1 MSKPN
6 TPQASP
12 PRALRWA
19 VAGSVVVMIAAGGL
33 FYYASKMAAAK
44 RQHNHDEVVV
54 NINAHSCDPNELTVP
69 AGRASFRIVNRS
81 ERAVEWEIL
90 DGVLVIEERE
100 NIAPGLSQVINANLQ
115 PGDYAITCGLLS
127 NPRGVLHVTPT
138 AASDAAA
145 KAKPSMVAFVG
156 PLSEFRVYL
165 ATQGSALI
173 KAVTALNQ
181 AIASGDLAQA
191 QALYLPARAAYQRLA
206 PAAQRLAELDNSIN
220 ARADYFEKRE
230 QDPAFVGF
238 HRVEYALFQQRQPR
252 RLEPGRRAPA
262 GRRHPRSNS
271 KLLAQSLPPEQIGEH
286 RGAQPQHPWPTCA
299 PPAVKEER
307 YSHADL
313 NGFASNLETAHK
325 VVELLRPMLSK
336 SAPELLPKIDAA
348 LSDFDSVL
356 NSFKVRTATP
366 LTTRSVAHNANRS
379 PTRPRHSPTLWMA
392 SIPPSASPA
401 CKQKTNT
408 DERIAKPRCATSPPA
423 DGHGCRRRRPGRI
436 GPELL
441 GDGCS
446 PAQVTEAPSSDK
458 TEDRHDFHGVHQT
471 GIVTPRPASGM
482 LVSFDVLASD
492 RQDR

>member
-54 NINAHSCDPNELTVP
+54 NINAHSCEPNELTVP

-81 ERAVEWEIL
+81 DRAVEWEIL

-173 KAVTALNQ
+173 RAVTALNQ
-181 AIASGDLAQA
+181 AITSGDLAQA

-238 HRVEYALFQQRQPR
+238 HRVEYALFQQRSLDGLNPVAE
-252 RLEPGRRAPA
+252 RLLADVTTL
-262 GRRHPRSNS
+262 
-271 KLLAQSLPPEQIGEH
+271 KQQLLAQSLPPEQLVSIVVRNLNTLADVRAASGE
-286 RGAQPQHPWPTCA
+286 
-299 PPAVKEER
+299 EER

-325 VVELLRPMLSK
+325 VVELLRPMLTK
-336 SAPELLPKIDAA
+336 SAPDLLPKIDAA

-356 NSFKVRTATP
+356 NSFKVKDGYATYDMVSGEQRKQIADKAQA
-366 LTTRSVAHNANRS
+366 LADA
-379 PTRPRHSPTLWMA
+379 LDG
-392 SIPPSASPA
+392 IDPA
-401 CKQKTNT
+401 
-408 DERIAKPRCATSPPA
+408 
-423 DGHGCRRRRPGRI
+423 
-436 GPELL
+436 L
-441 GDGCS
+441 GL
-446 PAQVTEAPSSDK
+446 
-458 TEDRHDFHGVHQT
+458 
-471 GIVTPRPASGM
+471 SG
-482 LVSFDVLASD
+482 L
-492 RQDR
+492 

>member
-81 ERAVEWEIL
+81 DRAVEWEIL

-181 AIASGDLAQA
+181 AIAGGDLAQA

-238 HRVEYALFQQRQPR
+238 HRVEYALFQQRSLDSLTPVAE
-252 RLEPGRRAPA
+252 RLLADVTTL
-262 GRRHPRSNS
+262 
-271 KLLAQSLPPEQIGEH
+271 KQQLLAQSLPPEQLVSIVVRNLNTLADVRAASGE
-286 RGAQPQHPWPTCA
+286 
-299 PPAVKEER
+299 EER

-325 VVELLRPMLSK
+325 VVELLRPMLTK
-336 SAPELLPKIDAA
+336 SAPDLLPKIDAA

-356 NSFKVRTATP
+356 NSFKVKDGYATYDMVSGEQRKQIADKAQA
-366 LTTRSVAHNANRS
+366 LADA
-379 PTRPRHSPTLWMA
+379 LDG
-392 SIPPSASPA
+392 IDPA
-401 CKQKTNT
+401 
-408 DERIAKPRCATSPPA
+408 
-423 DGHGCRRRRPGRI
+423 
-436 GPELL
+436 L
-441 GDGCS
+441 GL
-446 PAQVTEAPSSDK
+446 
-458 TEDRHDFHGVHQT
+458 
-471 GIVTPRPASGM
+471 SG
-482 LVSFDVLASD
+482 L
-492 RQDR
+492 